1 MVKFKE
7 ADTRLFRNLYV
18 CKKCKSVVRAPAM
31 KVLAKEIK
39 CRKCGSRTLRPKR
52 KK

>member
-1 MVKFKE
+1 MTKFPE
-7 ADTRLFRNLYV
+7 AEARLFKNVFV

-31 KVLAKEIK
+31 KVLAKEVK
-39 CRKCGSRTLRPKR
+39 CRKCGSRALRVKR